1 MSNQNKDFKELDIY
15 YKNLGYKCPKC
26 NNTDNVIPCVFGR
39 PSAQLLEY
47 AQEGHVKLMGC
58 CLEPN
63 EENKFLKAI
72 CKKCD
77 SEIYG

>member
-1 MSNQNKDFKELDIY
+1 M
-15 YKNLGYKCPKC
+15 
-26 NNTDNVIPCVFGR
+26 IPCVFGR

-47 AQEGHVKLMGC
+47 AQEGHVQLMGC

-63 EENKFLKAI
+63 EENKVLKAI